1 MNNDKQEVMQICFEE
16 CKGILRALAVKYKAI
31 YNGDVEEAFAD
42 ACLWLMEF
50 YDSFDRNKA
59 TFVTYA
65 YSVIE
70 NKFIN
75 AGKKA
80 YKEKQHMSNVS
91 IEDLDKDGLLVYGSN
106 KIILDEGMTK
116 GQSERYNIY
125 FQYCNDLEILTEREQ
140 TIFKLFYYDN
150 WNIKDIASQLGLS
163 EIRIKEIKSKIIKKL
178 DKNSK
183 NM

>member
-1 MNNDKQEVMQICFEE
+1 MENNKQEIMEICFDE
-16 CKGILRALAVKYKAI
+16 CKGILRALAVKYKNI

-50 YDSFDRNKA
+50 YGSFDRNKA
-59 TFVTYA
+59 TFITYV

-80 YKEKQHMSNVS
+80 YKEKQYFSNVS
-91 IEDLDKDGLLVYGSN
+91 IEELDKEGLLVCGN
-106 KIILDEGMTK
+106 EKHILKEDVTK
-116 GQSERYNIY
+116 GQIERYHIY
-125 FQYCNDLEILTEREQ
+125 FEYVDYLDMLTEREQ

-150 WNIKDIASQLGLS
+150 WNIKDIASQLNLS

-178 DKNSK
+178 KKITKNT
-183 NM
+183 